1 MSAPLG
7 DAVVEQAPV
16 ETPPPVEPATP
27 PEPAAPE
34 AEGELPDW
42 AKAKLSKAN
51 REAQGLRERL
61 KEAEP
66 LVAAAREAE
75 EANKTEAQRAIDR
88 ATAAESALGQRETE
102 LLQTRFGISD
112 DYLEFIGTG
121 TYAEKEERAAKL
133 GLLVQKA
140 TPQDAEPN
148 RPPSERPVASLRP
161 GASPTPPPV
170 EDTSYPASWGFQPPR
185 GT

>member
-7 DAVVEQAPV
+7 DPIVEQEPV
-16 ETPPPVEPATP
+16 ETPPPADPTPVEP
-27 PEPAAPE
+27 EAPE

-42 AKAKLSKAN
+42 MKQKLSKAN
-51 REAQGLRERL
+51 REAQSLRERL

-112 DYLEFIGTG
+112 DYLEFIGSG
-121 TYAEKEERAAKL
+121 TYEEKEERAAKL
-133 GLLVQKA
+133 GLLVQSAK
-140 TPQDAEPN
+140 PQDAT

-170 EDTSYPASWGFQPPR
+170 EDTSYPATWGFQPPR
-185 GT
+185 EP